1 MEQAPKTEPVTP
13 VARVGATA
21 PAFELACVAAA
32 GAEWRTSLKD
42 YAGRWL
48 VLIFYPRDFSFVC
61 PTELTAFSAHQAD
74 FQKRNAELLAVS
86 VDSVEL
92 HREWLTTSPRRGGLG
107 PLQFPLAS
115 DPDGRVAQA
124 FGVWDPDKKVSLRG
138 LFLIDPAGV
147 LQYAVVHNLSVGRST
162 DEVLR
167 VLDALRTGGLCP
179 ASWTSADG
187 VIDPEKA
194 LRPGSVL
201 GHYRIR
207 ETLGNGTFGTV
218 FAAWDLQLER
228 LVALKVL
235 KRTIA
240 ESREAVLAEARAAAR
255 LNHPHV
261 CTIYSVE
268 VADGLP
274 LIVMEHLDGQ
284 PLSHHIAAGMDH
296 ETALQLASQIAQGL
310 LAAHRQQVV
319 HGDFKP
325 ANVMVTSAG
334 AKILDFGLSR
344 LHRSRSSSE
353 SKTRLKSA
361 DEPALVFEGVELSLD
376 RTVDIPAEAGLADDS
391 IRGTPAYMAPEQ
403 AEGHPATPASDV
415 FSFGLT
421 LFEMLTGRSAHGRTS
436 VLDLLLRLRTEDLAQ
451 ELAPQVE
458 PRYQDLLAGM
468 LARDPAQRPTM
479 EMVVQQ
485 LSADSRSMSESS

>member
-1 MEQAPKTEPVTP
+1 MGPASTAEPSLAAP
-13 VARVGATA
+13 RVGGAA
-21 PAFELACVAAA
+21 PAFELPCVD
-32 GAEWRTSLKD
+32 AEGGPERRVRLED

-61 PTELTAFSAHQAD
+61 PTELTAFSARIAD
-74 FQKRNAELLAVS
+74 FQKRDAVLLAVS
-86 VDSVEL
+86 VDSLEL
-92 HREWLTTSPRRGGLG
+92 HREWLTTPPRRGGLG
-107 PLQFPLAS
+107 PLQFPLGS
-115 DPDGRVAQA
+115 DPDGRAARA
-124 FGVWDPDKKVSLRG
+124 FGVWDPDKKVSIRG
-138 LFLIDPAGV
+138 LFLIDPDGV
-147 LQYAVVHNLSVGRST
+147 LQYAVIHNLSVGRSA

-187 VIDPEKA
+187 IIDPEKA
-194 LRPGSVL
+194 LQPGSVL

-207 ETLGNGTFGTV
+207 APLGSGTFGTV
-218 FAAWDLQLER
+218 FSARDLHLER

-235 KRTIA
+235 KRNIS
-240 ESREAVLAEARAAAR
+240 ESREALLNEARAAAR

-261 CTIYSVE
+261 CTIYAVE
-268 VADGLP
+268 EADGLP

-284 PLSHHIAAGMDH
+284 SLSQRIDEGL
-296 ETALQLASQIAQGL
+296 ERTTALRLAAQIAQGL
-310 LAAHRQQVV
+310 LAAHQQQVV

-325 ANVMVTSAG
+325 ANVMVTDAG

-344 LHRSRSSSE
+344 SHHARTPCEGKARRSAPAR
-353 SKTRLKSA
+353 
-361 DEPALVFEGVELSLD
+361 EPALVFEGVELSLD
-376 RTVDIPAEAGLADDS
+376 RTVDIPPEAGLADDS

-421 LFEMLTGRSAHGRTS
+421 LYEMLTGRSAHERTS
-436 VLDLLLRLRTEDLAQ
+436 VLDMLLRLRTANLAQ

-458 PRYQDLLAGM
+458 PGYQDLLAAM
-468 LARDPAQRPTM
+468 LSRNPAQRPCM
-479 EMVVQQ
+479 EEVAQRLNDGGV
-485 LSADSRSMSESS
+485 